1 MRPRPVIAALCF
13 ALSGPAFGA
22 APAPA
27 PAPAPAALKCEL
39 APSPASAARGDA
51 RSREAA
57 HKGLTFLSKASQA
70 WTKQN
75 NCFGCH
81 VQAVTL
87 EALTVGKKHQYD
99 IAPGDIE
106 AMVKALKLG
115 VTAGGRVTGVAFE
128 GSAWAKYD
136 QLVSEREMDQ
146 LLKYAKELTGM
157 QAQDGSIPDDDA
169 RLPVTGGTM
178 QTTFQAAQTWRQ
190 AFARTADEKWLP
202 PLRKAEAFL
211 SSQSAKW
218 STTGTKVYLQDVN
231 FALLGLVSSGVSR
244 NEAASLRLQRML
256 LERQNADGGWGL
268 DKQKSDAFATG
279 QTVYALK
286 MAGYSDDDAAVS
298 KGMKYLI
305 AAQDKS
311 GAWRTYNSGQGGAE
325 KAESMWAVLGLV
337 TVDVASVA
345 VKGLADGQHVAPKMP
360 LKITAVDNQGGG
372 IGRLEIKVDDL
383 SVKVACGA
391 SLDHALDTEKL
402 SKGKH
407 VIEVIAQNGKGKES
421 RRRYEVYA
429 GDVFL
434 TDVGAQFDE
443 RKQQTVVSLRNIA
456 PDSEKDGAIELEVW
470 SVSQTADAAPKAKV
484 FSTSRK
490 GEPGGLSFEWNGKGT
505 DGKAL
510 PRGRYVAK
518 LAFKDAA
525 GKVRQNESA
534 LFFHDSEDA
543 QARQFGQVEGQ
554 ISTKGGGLSSNTEM
568 ELVDELGNVVQRTRT
583 TDQGN
588 YRFKNVNQGKY
599 KVRAKKDGFGAA
611 ESTVD
616 SAPNAAPAKASM
628 AL

>member
-1 MRPRPVIAALCF
+1 M
-13 ALSGPAFGA
+13 SGPVFGA
-22 APAPA
+22 APVVAP
-27 PAPAPAALKCEL
+27 ALKCEL
-39 APSPASAARGDA
+39 TPTKATSSRGDA
-51 RSREAA
+51 KSREAA
-57 HKGLTFLSKASQA
+57 HKGLTFLSKSSQK
-70 WTKQN
+70 WTQQH

-106 AMVKALKLG
+106 AMVKALKMG

-157 QAQDGSIPDDDA
+157 QAKDGSIPDDDA

-211 SSQSAKW
+211 SGQSAKW
-218 STTGTKVYLQDVN
+218 STTGSKVYLQDVN

-244 NEAASLRLQRML
+244 TETSSLRLQRML
-256 LERQNADGGWGL
+256 LERQNQDGGWGL
-268 DKQKSDAFATG
+268 EKAKSDAFATG

-298 KGMKYLI
+298 KGMKFLI
-305 AAQDKS
+305 GAQDAS

-345 VKGLADGQHVAPKMP
+345 VKGLADGQHVEPKMP

-372 IGRLEIKVDDL
+372 IAKIEIFVDDL
-383 SVKVACGA
+383 SVRVGCGA
-391 SLDHALDTEKL
+391 SLDHTLDTEKL
-402 SKGKH
+402 TKGKH
-407 VIEVIAQNGKGKES
+407 VIEVVALNAKGKES

-443 RKQQTVVSLRNIA
+443 RKQHSVVSLRNIA
-456 PDSEKDGAIELEVW
+456 PDSEKAGAVELEVW
-470 SVSQTADAAPKAKV
+470 TVTDGADATAKAKV
-484 FSTSRK
+484 FTTSRK
-490 GEPGGLSFEWNGKGT
+490 GEQGGLSFEWDGKGA
-505 DGKAL
+505 DGKVL

-518 LAFKDAA
+518 VAFKDAA

-534 LFFHDSEDA
+534 LFFHDSEDV
-543 QARQFGQVEGQ
+543 QARKFGQVEGQ
-554 ISTKGGGLSSNTEM
+554 ISTKSGGLSSNTEI
-568 ELVDELGNVVQRTRT
+568 ELLDERGNVVQRTRT

-588 YRFKNVNQGKY
+588 YRFKNVNEGKY
-599 KVRAKKDGFGAA
+599 KVRAKKDGF
-611 ESTVD
+611 ESRESDV
-616 SAPNAAPAKASM
+616 SPAPMAAPAKASM